1 MKDEE
6 ETVQLNFQIE
16 SQNILQSFREKL
28 WVFFQK
34 NFSILPL
41 NLVST
46 FGHYQLFRKRPANR
60 SDFYSEMFLSK
71 WFILLIT
78 FIQAGFY
85 SCCPMKIALLD
96 CARFIEQRVNG
107 QFLFA
112 SGLVL
117 VCRRMPCTS
126 KLLIQRYQ
134 GSMRRG
140 CSQKNIFLIHSIS
153 IN

>member
-46 FGHYQLFRKRPANR
+46 FGHY
-60 SDFYSEMFLSK
+60 
-71 WFILLIT
+71 
-78 FIQAGFY
+78 
-85 SCCPMKIALLD
+85 
-96 CARFIEQRVNG
+96 
-107 QFLFA
+107 
-112 SGLVL
+112 
-117 VCRRMPCTS
+117 
-126 KLLIQRYQ
+126 
-134 GSMRRG
+134 
-140 CSQKNIFLIHSIS
+140 
-153 IN
+153 